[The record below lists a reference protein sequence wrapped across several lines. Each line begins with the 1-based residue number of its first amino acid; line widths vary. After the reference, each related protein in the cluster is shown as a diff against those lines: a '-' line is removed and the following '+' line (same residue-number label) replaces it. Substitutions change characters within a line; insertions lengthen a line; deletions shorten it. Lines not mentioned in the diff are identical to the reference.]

1 MTIED
6 FNDRPLRVGTEV
18 VFVMNKDKDGKYFI
32 GSSEDSEE
40 EMLVLGKVHAVDDEQ
55 VMILT
60 SVVNEKNE
68 YLKAW
73 LFLGWDRIEELIQ
86 KKELKAI

>member
-1 MTIED
+1 MTVED
-6 FNDRPLRVGTEV
+6 FDVMPLQVGTEV
-18 VFVMNKDKDGKYFI
+18 VFVMNKSEDGKYFI
-32 GSSEDSEE
+32 GSSEDFEE
-40 EMLVLGKVHAVDDEQ
+40 EMIVLGKVHAVDKEQ

-60 SVVNEKNE
+60 SIVNEKQE

-73 LFLGWDRIEELIQ
+73 FFLEWSRIEELIQ